1 MIYDTS
7 LDTATDANL
16 SKSHKRAPKSRFNQ
30 SCGNLP
36 LTVVYGILV
45 GFIKILLRVIGYMF
59 FIISCKVLFVVWV
72 FNRLYFFFFGFDEYQ
87 AASPLLWFPVTSLPP
102 ATASALM
109 MLRCDPLEVAL
120 LYIAPHG
127 LKWYL
132 GGAERRKHAGWAD
145 IMLFS

>member
-7 LDTATDANL
+7 LDTTTDANL
-16 SKSHKRAPKSRFNQ
+16 SKSHKRAPKSQFNQ
-30 SCGNLP
+30 SCGALP

-45 GFIKILLRVIGYMF
+45 SFIRILLRVIGYMF

-72 FNRLYFFFFGFDEYQ
+72 FNRLYCFFLALMSMRQPAHCCGSL
-87 AASPLLWFPVTSLPP
+87 SPLPP
-102 ATASALM
+102 ATGSALM

-120 LYIAPHG
+120 LYIAPLG